1 MQHPLMKKSKGKKE
15 QKKFLDRTVIKAGHD
30 TSATSVGQFM
40 GQIVFMAI
48 FGFII
53 FSVYSAIDNADPID
67 KVKGALDSRNNK
79 KVYCSE
85 RAESATTDYAAKK
98 IYKACMSN

>member
-1 MQHPLMKKSKGKKE
+1 MKKSKGKKE

-30 TSATSVGQFM
+30 TSATSVGQFI
-40 GQIVFMAI
+40 GGIVFMTI
-48 FGFII
+48 FGFIV
-53 FSVYSAIDNADPID
+53 FSIMNAIDNADPID

>member
-1 MQHPLMKKSKGKKE
+1 MKKSKGKKE

-53 FSVYSAIDNADPID
+53 FSIYNAIDNADPID

-85 RAESATTDYAAKK
+85 RAESASTNYAAKK

>member
-48 FGFII
+48 FGFIV
-53 FSVYSAIDNADPID
+53 FSIYNAIDNADPID
-67 KVKGALDSRNNK
+67 KVKGALDSRNYK
-79 KVYCSE
+79 KE
-85 RAESATTDYAAKK
+85 RCAEKSESASNSFTAKK

>member
-1 MQHPLMKKSKGKKE
+1 MQHPLMKKSKGKKD

-40 GQIVFMAI
+40 GGIVFMAI
-48 FGFII
+48 FGFIV
-53 FSVYSAIDNADPID
+53 FSIINAIDNADPID

-85 RAESATTDYAAKK
+85 RAESASTNYAAKK

>member
-40 GQIVFMAI
+40 GGIVFMAI
-48 FGFII
+48 FGFIV
-53 FSVYSAIDNADPID
+53 FSIINAIDNADPID

-85 RAESATTDYAAKK
+85 RAESASTNYAAKK

>member
-1 MQHPLMKKSKGKKE
+1 MKKSKGKKE

-40 GQIVFMAI
+40 AQIVFMAI
-48 FGFII
+48 FGFIV
-53 FSVYSAIDNADPID
+53 FSIYNAIDNADPID

>member
-1 MQHPLMKKSKGKKE
+1 MKKSKRKKE
-15 QKKFLDRTVIKAGHD
+15 KKKFLDRTVIKAGHD

-40 GQIVFMAI
+40 AQIVFVAI

-53 FSVYSAIDNADPID
+53 FSIYNAIDNADPID

-85 RAESATTDYAAKK
+85 RAESASTNYAAKK

>member
-1 MQHPLMKKSKGKKE
+1 MKKSKGKKE

-48 FGFII
+48 FGFIV
-53 FSVYSAIDNADPID
+53 FSIYNAIDNADPID

-85 RAESATTDYAAKK
+85 RAESASTNYAAKK

>member
-48 FGFII
+48 FGFIV
-53 FSVYSAIDNADPID
+53 FSIYNAIDNADPID

>member
-1 MQHPLMKKSKGKKE
+1 MKKSKGKKE
-15 QKKFLDRTVIKAGHD
+15 QKKFLDRTVIKAGHY

-40 GQIVFMAI
+40 GGIVFMAI
-48 FGFII
+48 FGFIV
-53 FSVYSAIDNADPID
+53 FSIINAIDNADPID

>member
-1 MQHPLMKKSKGKKE
+1 MKKSKGKKE

-30 TSATSVGQFM
+30 TSATSVGQFI

-53 FSVYSAIDNADPID
+53 FSIYNAIDNADPID

-85 RAESATTDYAAKK
+85 RAESASTNYAAKK

>member
-30 TSATSVGQFM
+30 TSATSVGQFI

-53 FSVYSAIDNADPID
+53 FSIYNAIDNADPID

-85 RAESATTDYAAKK
+85 RAESASTNYAAKK

>member
-1 MQHPLMKKSKGKKE
+1 MIKSKKK
-15 QKKFLDRTVIKAGHD
+15 KKYKKYSTRSAIKVGED
-30 TSATSVGQFM
+30 SAATKVGIFM
-40 GQIVFMAI
+40 GQIFFIAI

-53 FSVYSAIDNADPID
+53 FSIYSAIDNADPID

>member
-1 MQHPLMKKSKGKKE
+1 MQHPLMKKSKGKKK
-15 QKKFLDRTVIKAGHD
+15 QKKFLDHTVIKAGHD

-40 GQIVFMAI
+40 AQIVFMAI

>member
-40 GQIVFMAI
+40 GGIVFMAI
-48 FGFII
+48 FGFIV
-53 FSVYSAIDNADPID
+53 FSIMNAIDNADPID

>member
-1 MQHPLMKKSKGKKE
+1 MKKSKGKKK

-30 TSATSVGQFM
+30 TSATSVGQFI
-40 GQIVFMAI
+40 GGIVFMTI
-48 FGFII
+48 FGFIV
-53 FSVYSAIDNADPID
+53 FSIMNAIDNADPID

>member
-1 MQHPLMKKSKGKKE
+1 MKKSKGKKE

-85 RAESATTDYAAKK
+85 RAESASTNYAAKK

>member
-1 MQHPLMKKSKGKKE
+1 MKKSKGKKE

-40 GQIVFMAI
+40 AQIVFMAI

-85 RAESATTDYAAKK
+85 RAESASTNYAAKK

>member
-1 MQHPLMKKSKGKKE
+1 MKKSKGKKE

-53 FSVYSAIDNADPID
+53 FSIYNAIDNADPID

>member
-1 MQHPLMKKSKGKKE
+1 MKKSKRKKE
-15 QKKFLDRTVIKAGHD
+15 KKKFLDRTVIKAGHD

-53 FSVYSAIDNADPID
+53 FSIYNAIDNADPID

-85 RAESATTDYAAKK
+85 RAESASTNYAAKK

>member
-1 MQHPLMKKSKGKKE
+1 MKKSKGKKE
-15 QKKFLDRTVIKAGHD
+15 KKKFLDRTVIKAGHD

-40 GQIVFMAI
+40 GGIVFMAI
-48 FGFII
+48 FGFIV
-53 FSVYSAIDNADPID
+53 FSIINAIDNADPID

-85 RAESATTDYAAKK
+85 RAESASTNYAAKK

>member
-1 MQHPLMKKSKGKKE
+1 MKKSKGKKE

-40 GQIVFMAI
+40 AQIVFMAI

>member
-1 MQHPLMKKSKGKKE
+1 MKKSKGKKE

-40 GQIVFMAI
+40 AQIVFMAI

-98 IYKACMSN
+98 IYTACMSN

>member
-1 MQHPLMKKSKGKKE
+1 MQHSIMIKSKKK
-15 QKKFLDRTVIKAGHD
+15 KKYKKPSTPSAIKVGED
-30 TSATSVGQFM
+30 SAATKVGVFM
-40 GQIVFMAI
+40 GQIVFLAI

-53 FSVYSAIDNADPID
+53 FSIWNAIFNADPIG
-67 KVKGALDSRNNK
+67 KIKGALDGRNNK